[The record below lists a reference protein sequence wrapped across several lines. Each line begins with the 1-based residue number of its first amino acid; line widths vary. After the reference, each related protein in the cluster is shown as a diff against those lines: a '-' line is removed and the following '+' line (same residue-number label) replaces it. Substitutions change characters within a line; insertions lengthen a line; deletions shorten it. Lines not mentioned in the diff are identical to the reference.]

1 MSKSLDP
8 LYKNQSLI
16 YKYIL
21 YGVSLFCIVFFF
33 PKGGQFKYEFQKGKA
48 WQHENLKAPFD
59 FSIKKKTAEIE
70 AEEQAIV
77 DNQITFYRYNI
88 STRDKVL
95 KNFSTKFSSV
105 FSDDVYNEE
114 QLESLS
120 LAGKSII
127 DRLYK
132 KGVTNK
138 TNLTNPPDQI
148 YLLRNNEADQVGYK
162 DLNSLKDIDKVI
174 DQTLRENQ
182 LQTFKGAYHELFLN
196 LILPNVTYDENLS
209 KKALNDELSK
219 VSHTRGTIDEGSL
232 IIAKGE
238 LVDADNFK
246 VITSLKGEYQ
256 SELYTTF
263 HIIHEGNLENI
274 VWVTLGLF
282 LLNGMITLFVQP
294 LIYIYEKIFGLV
306 SDVSLLEL
314 SDTNSKLLKELSN
327 KAPGTFHHSLQVS
340 NLAEAA
346 ANEVGANA
354 MLVRVG
360 ALYHDIGKML
370 NPTYFT
376 ENQITNV
383 NPHDELSPKDSA
395 KIIIDHVIGGIEL
408 ARKNNLPD
416 RVIDFIRCHHGTTL
430 VYYFFKKQEEIDPN
444 VNEDDFRY
452 PGPIPFSKETAIL
465 MMADSRSPVIAPRL
479 GRGGRRFESC
489 HPDEPPLGGYQNPAN
504 QRSEFSIKRDIAVCN
519 WDIFRCRAKET
530 DQNLILLNAYL
541 DDVYAE
547 VLNAHK
553 QLHSERKLIT
563 AKGIKLRYFGE
574 DEERMSLMKAVAY
587 HNANFNNALKPGSL
601 KNYFSTEK
609 YLQQFLKERLKTDD
623 IYLIQLNYRFIVNFE
638 NYIRTYKPKKAR
650 RTCTNNGVMKHL
662 QRLIKII
669 NLCLKMEWLEKDP
682 FRSYKVRYV
691 KNERDYLSEREL
703 ELIETT
709 SFTELGLSRVKDIF
723 LFSCYTGL
731 SYIDIK
737 ELHPNQILLGID
749 GNKWIH
755 TKRAKTNEP
764 VKIPLLVRANK
775 ILDKYEDEMKITGEI
790 LPVYSNQKTNKYLK
804 EIAEACGIHKNV
816 TFHVARHTFATTI
829 TLSNGVPI
837 ETVSKLLGHTKL
849 STTQIYA
856 RVLQKK
862 VGEDMQDLMNLFE
875 AKKKQRSEAPK
886 SYHN

>member
-256 SELYTTF
+256 SELYTSKNQYFILFGYAILVALALMMLLLFLKKYRPLVYENNTRVTFIFFNILLMVFVTTMVVKYNENYVFVVPLCILPLILKTFFDARLGLFVHVLTVLILGFVVPNSFEYIFLQIVAGIVTILTVSELYKRANLFISVAQITLIYMIGYLAF

-294 LIYIYEKIFGLV
+294 LIYIYEKLFGLV

-465 MMADSRSPVIAPRL
+465 MMADSVEAAS
-479 GRGGRRFESC
+479 
-489 HPDEPPLGGYQNPAN
+489 
-504 QRSEFSIKRDIAVCN
+504 K
-519 WDIFRCRAKET
+519 
-530 DQNLILLNAYL
+530 
-541 DDVYAE
+541 
-547 VLNAHK
+547 
-553 QLHSERKLIT
+553 
-563 AKGIKLRYFGE
+563 
-574 DEERMSLMKAVAY
+574 
-587 HNANFNNALKPGSL
+587 SL
-601 KNYFSTEK
+601 KNPTFLIIDEFVDK
-609 YLQQFLKERLKTDD
+609 IIAGQMAANQFLNAD
-623 IYLIQLNYRFIVNFE
+623 ITF
-638 NYIRTYKPKKAR
+638 
-650 RTCTNNGVMKHL
+650 
-662 QRLIKII
+662 
-669 NLCLKMEWLEKDP
+669 
-682 FRSYKVRYV
+682 
-691 KNERDYLSEREL
+691 
-703 ELIETT
+703 
-709 SFTELGLSRVKDIF
+709 
-723 LFSCYTGL
+723 
-731 SYIDIK
+731 
-737 ELHPNQILLGID
+737 
-749 GNKWIH
+749 
-755 TKRAKTNEP
+755 
-764 VKIPLLVRANK
+764 
-775 ILDKYEDEMKITGEI
+775 
-790 LPVYSNQKTNKYLK
+790 K
-804 EIAEACGIHKNV
+804 EIESIKKI
-816 TFHVARHTFATTI
+816 FKQ
-829 TLSNGVPI
+829 
-837 ETVSKLLGHTKL
+837 KLTN
-849 STTQIYA
+849 IYHL
-856 RVLQKK
+856 RV
-862 VGEDMQDLMNLFE
+862 EYPE
-875 AKKKQRSEAPK
+875 
-886 SYHN
+886 